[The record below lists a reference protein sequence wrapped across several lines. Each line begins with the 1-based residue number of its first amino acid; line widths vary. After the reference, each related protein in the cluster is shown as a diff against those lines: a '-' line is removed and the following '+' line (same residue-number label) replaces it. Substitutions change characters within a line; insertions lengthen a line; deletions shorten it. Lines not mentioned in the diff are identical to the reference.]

1 MENLYKNFI
10 KLNIMSNLNFE
21 NIVGFKA
28 VDKDGN
34 EQNVTVDEMVDMVST
49 RMVMALSETST
60 FAAAAATGND
70 VYENE
75 LPTVTD
81 AANVRVLQ
89 SSGDAAQM
97 TMQSLA
103 SKLGGLIGVS
113 TLNKNGLQRAMMSPV
128 HYNISEEC
136 YIRIS
141 IARIYT
147 SASFS
152 VSCYAGGRN
161 LFDLINCGGANEAIP
176 TCMRV
181 SGNSQLLS
189 YYMKGTDIFIKP
201 SMMVNSWVNIVPLTS
216 EFSMTAAKL
225 IKGTLDTI
233 GLNEFTYK

>member
-1 MENLYKNFI
+1 ML
-10 KLNIMSNLNFE
+10 
-21 NIVGFKA
+21 
-28 VDKDGN
+28 
-34 EQNVTVDEMVDMVST
+34 
-49 RMVMALSETST
+49 
-60 FAAAAATGND
+60 
-70 VYENE
+70 
-75 LPTVTD
+75 
-81 AANVRVLQ
+81 
-89 SSGDAAQM
+89 
-97 TMQSLA
+97 
-103 SKLGGLIGVS
+103 LGGLIGVS

-128 HYNISEEC
+128 YYNISEEC

-141 IARIYT
+141 IVHIYT

-201 SMMVNSWVNIVPLTS
+201 SMMANSWVNIVPLTS
-216 EFSMTAAKL
+216 EFSMTAAEL

>member
-1 MENLYKNFI
+1 ML
-10 KLNIMSNLNFE
+10 
-21 NIVGFKA
+21 
-28 VDKDGN
+28 
-34 EQNVTVDEMVDMVST
+34 
-49 RMVMALSETST
+49 
-60 FAAAAATGND
+60 
-70 VYENE
+70 
-75 LPTVTD
+75 
-81 AANVRVLQ
+81 
-89 SSGDAAQM
+89 
-97 TMQSLA
+97 
-103 SKLGGLIGVS
+103 LGELIGVS

-128 HYNISEEC
+128 FYNISEEC

-141 IARIYT
+141 IAHIYT

-161 LFDLINCGGANEAIP
+161 LFDLINCGGANESIP

-216 EFSMTAAKL
+216 EFSMTAAEL